1 MIEFF
6 IPTIAYAADA
16 LSVKQLMF
24 RISYYILNPLI
35 IVGFVAALGYFT
47 LGLLQFLKNR
57 QSNAT
62 ASNEGKSHMIY
73 GLVGLF
79 IMVSAF
85 AIMHVMADIVGAKNV
100 NTKNGSVDITQELP
114 RR

>member
-1 MIEFF
+1 MEFL
-6 IPTIAYAADA
+6 IPTIAYAAEP

-35 IVGFVAALGYFT
+35 ILGFVIALVYFIW
-47 LGLLQFLKNR
+47 GLVSFLKNR

-62 ASNEGKSHMIY
+62 SSNEGKDHMLWGI
-73 GLVGLF
+73 VGLF

-85 AIMHVMADIVGAKNV
+85 AIMQVLADIVGAKNAK
-100 NTKNGSVDITQELP
+100 TYDITSELP
-114 RR
+114 QK

>member
-1 MIEFF
+1 MEFF

-35 IVGFVAALGYFT
+35 IVGFVAALVYFII
-47 LGLLQFLKNR
+47 GLVQFLKNR
-57 QSNAT
+57 QANAT
-62 ASNEGKSHMIY
+62 ALNEGKSHMIW
-73 GLVGLF
+73 GIVGLF

-85 AIMHVMADIVGAKNV
+85 AIMQILADVVGAKNAK
-100 NTKNGSVDITQELP
+100 TYDITTELP
-114 RR
+114 G